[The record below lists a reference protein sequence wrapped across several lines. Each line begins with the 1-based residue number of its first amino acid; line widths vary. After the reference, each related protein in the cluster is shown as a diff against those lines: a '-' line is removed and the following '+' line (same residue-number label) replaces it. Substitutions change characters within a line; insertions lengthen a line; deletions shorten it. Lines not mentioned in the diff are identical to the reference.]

1 MRNINLGGDVV
12 MLLCNLGKMVDALS
26 SGMDRFIYFHS
37 MYLPAQRDLS
47 TRHACSNEDFLC
59 CDALD

>member
-1 MRNINLGGDVV
+1 